1 MIASDNLEFT
11 IDATR
16 KYTILPICASNT
28 YTNSTLEIAKNGIVV
43 RTITTNTIDIIPFE
57 LELEKGDNISI
68 SITGSDN
75 NAATFCGA
83 IFY

>member
-1 MIASDNLEFT
+1 MIASDNLNFT

-16 KYTILPICASNT
+16 KYTILPICAANG
-28 YTNSTLEIAKNGIVV
+28 YTNSTLEIAKNGILV
-43 RTITTNTIDIIPFE
+43 RTVTTNTIDIIPFE

-68 SITGSDN
+68 TITGSAN
-75 NAATFCGA
+75 SAATFCGA